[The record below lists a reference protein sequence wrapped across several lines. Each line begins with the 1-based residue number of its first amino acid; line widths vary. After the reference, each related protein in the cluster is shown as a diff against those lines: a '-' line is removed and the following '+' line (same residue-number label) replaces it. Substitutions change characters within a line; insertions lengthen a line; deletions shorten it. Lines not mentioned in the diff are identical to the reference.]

1 MDMEDTFEKVPRHVA
16 IIMDGNGRWAQRRG
30 LPRAMGHRAGVEALR
45 DIVRMSSDVGVEVL
59 TVYAF
64 STENWSRPQDEVSA
78 IFKLMLEY
86 LSREV
91 AELVA
96 NNVRIRIIGE
106 RDNLN
111 ATLLDSIHQAE
122 QRSSHCDGLI
132 FNVALN
138 YGGRAEMLHAFKA
151 MHQAIIQGKM
161 KLEDVDESALSH
173 YLYTSE
179 QPDPDLMIRTGGD
192 QRLSNFLL
200 YQSSYAE
207 LYIPDTLWPD
217 FDRKAYGKALMEYAK
232 RQRRFGGIKA

>member
-1 MDMEDTFEKVPRHVA
+1 MEDTFDKIPRHVA
-16 IIMDGNGRWAQRRG
+16 IIMDGNGRWAQKRG

-64 STENWSRPQDEVSA
+64 STENWTRPQDEVSA

-111 ATLLDSIHQAE
+111 ATLLESIHQAE
-122 QRSSHCDGLI
+122 QRSSHCNGLI

-151 MHQAIIQGKM
+151 MHQAIIRGEM
-161 KLEDVDESALSH
+161 KLEDVNEAALSR
-173 YLYTSE
+173 YLYTAE

-217 FDRKAYGKALMEYAK
+217 FDRKAYGKALMEYGQ